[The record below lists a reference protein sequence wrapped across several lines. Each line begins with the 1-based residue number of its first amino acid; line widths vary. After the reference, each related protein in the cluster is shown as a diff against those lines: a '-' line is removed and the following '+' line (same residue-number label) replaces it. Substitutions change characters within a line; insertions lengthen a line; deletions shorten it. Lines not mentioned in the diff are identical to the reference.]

1 MICRTIAG
9 KISISE
15 NYDFYLVNFTFRAN
29 IVVRGQ
35 NLRHINL
42 TKCRASSEISKI
54 PLNQLL
60 RLHAI
65 QEYNLSDFLISIAYY
80 CKNLKSINVG
90 SVVTEEAISTFLK
103 LRKCTL
109 IQFSLLENVY
119 GNDWYTYL
127 QLCENLSHLEIA
139 CADEINSDGIS
150 AISNL
155 THLQILKLNF
165 VHGVT
170 DSTLISRDF
179 AKLFLKL
186 TKLRHLE
193 LNSFDLLN
201 FYIIKVIASTCPHI
215 EILSFN
221 WCLRIDKKCLRMI
234 MKNCTNIV
242 KLSLRGCF
250 DFDIETINELLI
262 NMKKLR
268 YLDLYRCKSIQ
279 DSELEA
285 LDRKYCF
292 NELTIV
298 TPYGEEIK

>member
-1 MICRTIAG
+1 M
-9 KISISE
+9 S
-15 NYDFYLVNFTFRAN
+15 FRAN

-42 TKCRASSEISKI
+42 TKCRARSEISKL

-80 CKNLKSINVG
+80 CKNLESINLG

-109 IQFSLLENVY
+109 LQFTLLENVY
-119 GNDWYTYL
+119 GNDWYTHL
-127 QLCENLSHLEIA
+127 QLCENLSHLEIS
-139 CADEINSDGIS
+139 CADEINSDGIM
-150 AISNL
+150 AISHL

-179 AKLFLKL
+179 AKLFYKL

-193 LNSFDLLN
+193 LNNCDLLN
-201 FYIIKVIASTCPHI
+201 FHLIKVITSTCPHLKI
-215 EILSFN
+215 AAFN

-234 MKNCTNIV
+234 MNNCTNIE

-250 DFDIETINELLI
+250 DFDIATISELLV
-262 NMKKLR
+262 NAPKLR
-268 YLDLYRCKSIQ
+268 YLDLYKCKTIQ
-279 DSELEA
+279 DSDLEA
-285 LDRKYCF
+285 LVRKHSSL
-292 NELTIV
+292 NKLTIV